1 METAIVLD
9 MWTQATVQDFSPHG
23 SKGHVC
29 QQVSLRSLGA
39 SSSRPGHPP
48 ASVPGLH
55 WKMAENPIKVHWL
68 LLVPCGWDGAMQGA
82 KRLGEGQRTRRR
94 DVAEVAAYS
103 SGCLGVWRRD
113 HRAIRDACLSL
124 LVVEGP
130 GLPSQ
135 RPCSGP
141 AESAL
146 PDLVN
151 SSGQVW
157 ASLVAQ
163 LVKNPPEVQET
174 LVQFLGREETLEKG
188 WATHSSIHG
197 LPWWLRW

>member
-1 METAIVLD
+1 M
-9 MWTQATVQDFSPHG
+9 
-23 SKGHVC
+23 
-29 QQVSLRSLGA
+29 
-39 SSSRPGHPP
+39 
-48 ASVPGLH
+48 
-55 WKMAENPIKVHWL
+55 
-68 LLVPCGWDGAMQGA
+68 
-82 KRLGEGQRTRRR
+82 
-94 DVAEVAAYS
+94 AAYS

-174 LVQFLGREETLEKG
+174 LVQFLGRKETLEKG
-188 WATHSSIHG
+188 WATHPSIPG